1 MANKNTRH
9 ITKVVQNKFIARLK
23 GASDTPGVETEVI
36 APAYRDVIE
45 AFFEGSW
52 RFDHGTDGFFADSG
66 QVFAS
71 VRLLLEAKYD
81 LDLRS
86 VHGRAVI
93 VAQCIY
99 YMKAFERHGHDQP
112 NVIFGADKD
121 QMFVVYAPPLRKYL
135 EHDFDWSL
143 APSSAAAKNPEL
155 MAMLEEDRLLATFVH
170 NIHETGFDLNDVM
183 MTIDRLSEN
192 DGAYDRIAIT
202 PQNIRAA
209 FDSFLLMLNI
219 GKARMANEDAVTL
232 FITSLLGGAE
242 AAMVDPAVKNTIHLH
257 SGKTLRVDT
266 VAYEAFFS
274 RYESVYQQ
282 TQVDALVAMYDVLL
296 EEVSR
301 RFSGDYWTPT
311 IWADEA
317 HRLLDETLGEDW
329 REQFVVWDPA
339 CGTKN
344 LTRDY
349 ITFTDLYL
357 STLHQHEL
365 DTSGRYNR
373 EAKATFQY
381 DFLNDDI
388 GIGPNA
394 LFGDDWKM
402 PAALYRALNSDR
414 PVLFFMNPPY
424 GTATNDDE
432 THKAGIAF
440 NGVGAAMRA
449 EGGLAAASGQLYTQ
463 FLYRIQ
469 QLTHD
474 FGLTRVVIAAFTPD
488 RFMTGV
494 QYKAFTDRFQKDF
507 GYRDGFYFNAGEF
520 SDVQSNWGIG
530 FTVWDTAAVGQ
541 HQNAFPLALARAT
554 DRGVRMSGRRTVRN
568 IGPRDVVSTWLKAG
582 EPSRYTLRPDS
593 SYVRL
598 KSALGV
604 HTAKTIAGHLAE
616 DSLGYMHN
624 NGSSVEHSSKFVG
637 MYSTAF
643 GSGHGVQVNARNFER
658 ACMVLTARKTTIP
671 AAEDMWITGHD
682 NVTPPSSEPPAQFV
696 ADSVVYALCSRNGS
710 YQSAMRGVEYQG
722 RTMNLFNEFFF
733 LPAAHIK
740 ALAEN
745 AGNRDVLVDVKNFG
759 RKERFAAQ
767 WLEDH
772 RDDLSMRGRALLEIV
787 TRMVGETFPLRG
799 AASDDLHM
807 HAWDAGFAQI
817 YRLAKANRLDVAEQ
831 YRGVHEHLDHALC
844 SQVKNLGFL
853 AGSTQL

>member
-1 MANKNTRH
+1 MQKR
-9 ITKVVQNKFIARLK
+9 FISRLK
-23 GASDTPGVETEVI
+23 GASEMNRVETEVI

-71 VRLLLEAKYD
+71 IRLLLEAKYD

-86 VHGRAVI
+86 IHGRAVI

-99 YMKAFERHGHDQP
+99 YMKAFEKHGHEQP

-135 EHDFDWSL
+135 EYDFDWGL

-170 NIHETGFDLNDVM
+170 NIHETGFDLNEVM

-219 GKARMANEDAVTL
+219 GKAKMANEDAVTL

-242 AAMVDPAVKNTIHLH
+242 AAMVDPAVKNTIHLP
-257 SGKTLRVDT
+257 SSKKTLRVDT

-274 RYESVYQQ
+274 RYETVYQQ

-349 ITFTDLYL
+349 TTFSELYL

-365 DTSGRYNR
+365 NTSGRYSA
-373 EAKATFQY
+373 EAEATFQY
-381 DFLNDDI
+381 DFLNDDM

-394 LFGDDWKM
+394 LLGEDWKM

-440 NGVGAAMRA
+440 TGVGAAMRT
-449 EGGLAAASGQLYTQ
+449 EGGLATASAQLYTQ

-469 QLTHD
+469 QLQHD

-541 HQNAFPLALARAT
+541 HQDAFPLALARAT

-582 EPSRYTLRPDS
+582 EPSRYTLRPDG

-710 YQSAMRGVEYQG
+710 YQSAMRRVEYRG
-722 RTMNLFNEFFF
+722 RTLNLFNEFFF
-733 LPAAHIK
+733 LSTEHMK
-740 ALAEN
+740 ALAEK
-745 AGNRDVLVDVKNFG
+745 AGSRDVLLDVKNYG
-759 RKERFAAQ
+759 RSERFAYR
-767 WLEDH
+767 WLQEH
-772 RDDLSMRGRALLEIV
+772 QGDLSVGGRTLLEVV
-787 TRMVGETFPLRG
+787 TRMVDETFPLREN
-799 AASDDLHM
+799 ADAELHM
-807 HAWDAGFAQI
+807 EAWDAGFVQV
-817 YRLAKANRLDVAEQ
+817 YRLASAQRSELVDQWREAHARLHAALGEQ
-831 YRGVHEHLDHALC
+831 AV
-844 SQVKNLGFL
+844 SLGFL
-853 AGSTQL
+853 AGSVEPS

>member
-9 ITKVVQNKFIARLK
+9 ITKAVQNKFIARLK
-23 GASDTPGVETEVI
+23 GASETPGVETEVI
-36 APAYRDVIE
+36 APAYREVIE

-52 RFDHGTDGFFADSG
+52 EFDHNTDGFFTDSG

-86 VHGRAVI
+86 VSGRSQI
-93 VAQCIY
+93 VVQCIY
-99 YMKAFERHGHDQP
+99 YMKAFEKHGHDQP

-135 EHDFDWSL
+135 EHDFDWSI
-143 APSSAAAKNPEL
+143 ASSSAAKRNPEL
-155 MAMLEEDRLLATFVH
+155 MAMLDEDRLLATFVH
-170 NIHETGFDLNDVM
+170 NIRDTGFDLNDVM
-183 MTIDRLSEN
+183 MAIDRLSEN
-192 DGAYDRIAIT
+192 DGAYDRIKII

-209 FDSFLLMLNI
+209 FDSFLTMLDI
-219 GKARMANEDAVTL
+219 GKTKMSHEDAVML
-232 FITSLLGGAE
+232 FITSLLGGAD
-242 AAMVDPAVKNTIHLH
+242 AARVDPAVKNTIHLR
-257 SGKTLRVDT
+257 SGKALRVDT

-274 RYESVYQQ
+274 RYESVYK
-282 TQVDALVAMYDVLL
+282 TTEVDALMGMYDVLL

-317 HRLLDETLGEDW
+317 HQLLDSTLGEGW
-329 REQFVVWDPA
+329 REQFVVWDAA

-349 ITFTDLYL
+349 VTFTDLYL

-365 DTSGRYNR
+365 DTSGRYNP

-381 DFLNDDI
+381 DFLKDDVE
-388 GIGPNA
+388 IGPLA
-394 LFGDDWKM
+394 LFGQGWKM
-402 PAALYRALNSDR
+402 PPSLYRALIEDR
-414 PVLFFMNPPY
+414 PLVFFMNPPY
-424 GTATNDDE
+424 GAATNDDE
-432 THKAGIAF
+432 SHKAGIAV
-440 NGVGAAMRA
+440 NKVGTAMKA
-449 EGGLAAASGQLYTQ
+449 EGGLNTASAQLYTQ

-469 QLTHD
+469 KLKRD
-474 FGLTRVVIAAFTPD
+474 FGLSRVVVAVFTPD

-494 QYKAFTDRFQKDF
+494 KYKQFTDRFQEDF

-530 FTVWDTAAVGQ
+530 FTVWDTDAVGQ
-541 HQNAFPLALARAT
+541 HKDKFSMTLAHAT
-554 DRGVRMSGRRTVRN
+554 DRGVEPMGNRTVRN
-568 IGPRDVVSTWLKAG
+568 IDPKDVVSTWLKAG
-582 EPSRYTLRPDS
+582 EPTRYPMRPDG
-593 SYVRL
+593 SYVRVKAPL
-598 KSALGV
+598 AM
-604 HTAKTIAGHLAE
+604 HTAKSVRGDLAT
-616 DSLGYMHN
+616 DAFGYLHN

-637 MYSTAF
+637 LYSTAF
-643 GSGHGVQVNARNFER
+643 GSGNGIQVNARNFER

-671 AAEDMWITGHD
+671 ASEHMWITGHD
-682 NVTPPSSEPPAQFV
+682 SYTPPSIDPPAQFV
-696 ADSVVYALCSRNGS
+696 ADAVVYALCSRNGS

-722 RTMNLFNEFFF
+722 RIMNLFNEFFF

-745 AGNRDVLVDVKNFG
+745 TGNRDVLVDVKNFG

-767 WLEDH
+767 WLEAH
-772 RDDLSMRGRALLEIV
+772 RDDLSMRGRRLLEIV
-787 TRMVGETFPLRG
+787 IRMVNETFPLRE
-799 AASDDLHM
+799 AASDELHM
-807 HAWDAGFAQI
+807 HAWDAGFVQV
-817 YRLAKANRLDVAEQ
+817 YRLAKAERLDIAEQ
-831 YRGVHEHLDHALC
+831 YREVHEHLDDALC

-853 AGSTQL
+853 AVSTQL